1 MPKAA
6 TTALCTLVTF
16 AGLLLAWHLAA
27 LELALDHALPSPQR
41 VLTALDRALIDGV
54 MLPDLTATVQAT
66 LLGLL
71 YGVAAAT
78 LVAVL
83 FSASR
88 PLERT
93 LLPVITGI
101 QSIPKVAFAPLIVAY
116 VGYGPESKIFTVAL
130 FTFFPSLI
138 NSFVALRSV
147 DPQLLEM
154 HRAFGAS
161 GLRSYLEVRLPH
173 AMPAAIAGLQ
183 VAVSLALTGA
193 VTAEFVA
200 ATRGLGNVIKTAA
213 SAMDASVM
221 FAAIIIL
228 SVLGAVATGAVQ
240 ILQAWADRRFAV
252 AE

>member
-1 MPKAA
+1 MPRAA
-6 TTALCTLVTF
+6 GIALCSLATF
-16 AGLLLAWHLAA
+16 AALLLAWHLAA
-27 LELALDHALPSPQR
+27 SALALDYALPSPQR
-41 VLTALDRALIDGV
+41 VLLALERGLLEGV
-54 MLPDLTATVQAT
+54 MLPDLYATLHAT

-71 YGVAAAT
+71 YGVGAAT
-78 LVAVL
+78 LVAVT

-88 PLERT
+88 FLEKT
-93 LLPVITGI
+93 FLPVITGI
-101 QSIPKVAFAPLIVAY
+101 QSVPKVAFAPLIVAY
-116 VGYGPESKIFTVAL
+116 LGYGADSKIFTVAL

-147 DPQLLEM
+147 DPPLLEM

-183 VAVSLALTGA
+183 VSVSLALTGA

-200 ATRGLGNVIKTAA
+200 ATKGLGNVIKTAA
-213 SAMDASVM
+213 SSMDASVM

-228 SVLGAVATGAVQ
+228 TLLGAAVTGAVQ
-240 ILQAWADRRFAV
+240 ILQAWADRRFLV
-252 AE
+252 SE